1 MARDRRGS
9 KKPSSKKTTLR
20 KGKKK
25 YCQFCADKTKYID
38 YKDIALLRKFLSE
51 RGKIRARR
59 VTGNCPQHQRLVAT
73 AVKNAREMA
82 LLPFSTKETES
93 SHGGRGRR
101 DR

>member
-25 YCQFCADKTKYID
+25 YCQFCADKARYVD
-38 YKDIALLRKFLSE
+38 YKDVALLRKFLSE

-59 VTGNCPQHQRLVAT
+59 VTGNCSQNQRLVAT
-73 AVKNAREMA
+73 AIKNAREMA
-82 LLPFSTKETES
+82 LMPYS
-93 SHGGRGRR
+93 SR
-101 DR
+101 

>member
-1 MARDRRGS
+1 MPRERDRRKKAS
-9 KKPSSKKTTLR
+9 KAPIKKR
-20 KGKKK
+20 KK
-25 YCQFCADKTKYID
+25 YCQFCADKVTYVD

-82 LLPFSTKETES
+82 LLPFSSREADGG
-93 SHGGRGRR
+93 GGRRSG

>member
-1 MARDRRGS
+1 MPAKTKKRPKREKEERRV
-9 KKPSSKKTTLR
+9 
-20 KGKKK
+20 KKK
-25 YCQFCADKTKYID
+25 VCLFCKERMDHVD
-38 YKDIALLRKFLSE
+38 YKDTGLLRKYVSE

-82 LLPFSTKETES
+82 LLPFSSQQPEG
-93 SHGGRGRR
+93 GGRRGR